1 MNKVNVLPRWV
12 LPDTLP
18 SVYDTESG
26 TCIEMTAKVYG
37 ATRELQEKYNSFI
50 EEIETK
56 INEYLE
62 QRTIDYDT
70 FTADINKIVHNYIK
84 MLDEK
89 VKLQDLK
96 INDSVVYIKENLMA
110 AITQLIEEM
119 LESGVF
125 DEATL
130 NAIDNIGT
138 RVVTLETN
146 STNQEGRISS
156 LESDNTS
163 TKAKVET
170 LETTTT
176 NLTNKIGNVE
186 TSVGT
191 ITSNVNDLQQA
202 NIDNEERLSTIENT
216 IIEFEYNE
224 DTKEL
229 NLVTKVVE

>member
-1 MNKVNVLPRWV
+1 
-12 LPDTLP
+12 
-18 SVYDTESG
+18 
-26 TCIEMTAKVYG
+26 
-37 ATRELQEKYNSFI
+37 
-50 EEIETK
+50 
-56 INEYLE
+56 
-62 QRTIDYDT
+62 
-70 FTADINKIVHNYIK
+70 
-84 MLDEK
+84 
-89 VKLQDLK
+89 
-96 INDSVVYIKENLMA
+96 
-110 AITQLIEEM
+110 M

>member
-1 MNKVNVLPRWV
+1 MNKVIVLPRWI

-110 AITQLIEEM
+110 AITSSIEEM

-146 STNQEGRISS
+146 STNQEERISS